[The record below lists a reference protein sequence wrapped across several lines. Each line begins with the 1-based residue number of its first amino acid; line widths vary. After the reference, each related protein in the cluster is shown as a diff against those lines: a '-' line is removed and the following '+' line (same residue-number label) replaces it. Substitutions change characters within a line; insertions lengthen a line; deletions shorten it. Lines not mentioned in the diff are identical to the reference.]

1 MHDLDKYYAFASTL
15 SSRGEN
21 SSSSLIWSWSW
32 SWSWSVL
39 DGPPKDTFVILKY
52 FVDFGKKICP
62 SRARAEQSLWG
73 IWGFHLTKSCTKN
86 PTHSFLITPTDTL
99 IVVLVSCSAHCMCD
113 SVCVSVCVCV
123 YECVIEKSNS
133 LLDCCSSWR
142 NWFNLAYEWFNI
154 ELWLLISAFAFT
166 FSTFR
171 NRFTY
176 AGRLTTGLIQY
187 AKLSYCHYSPSFRS
201 SFLSFSLS
209 SLRLRFVFLFWQF
222 SVRQANCKVSKSKWN
237 QLPQLGDLGPLAS
250 ALRHFAKKNKNLWPV
265 FGTIANKLVLS
276 VWTKC
281 KYYTAH

>member
-1 MHDLDKYYAFASTL
+1 MLCGLY
-15 SSRGEN
+15 
-21 SSSSLIWSWSW
+21 
-32 SWSWSVL
+32 VL
-39 DGPPKDTFVILKY
+39 LCLCV
-52 FVDFGKKICP
+52 
-62 SRARAEQSLWG
+62 A
-73 IWGFHLTKSCTKN
+73 
-86 PTHSFLITPTDTL
+86 
-99 IVVLVSCSAHCMCD
+99 VLVF
-113 SVCVSVCVCV
+113 V
-123 YECVIEKSNS
+123 YVCVIEKSNS
-133 LLDCCSSWR
+133 LLDCCSSCR

-176 AGRLTTGLIQY
+176 ARRLTTGLIQY
-187 AKLSYCHYSPSFRS
+187 AKLSYCHYGSSFRPLLIPS
-201 SFLSFSLS
+201 LSRFSLLYVS
-209 SLRLRFVFLFWQF
+209 VYLFYFFWQL
-222 SVRQANCKVSKSKWN
+222 SVRQANCKMSKLKWN